1 MPTRTPVPKASR
13 PEEAAT
19 HSSVRQLMQKLESLE
34 QGSDSHGHQ
43 GHNRWMVPYADL
55 LTLLLGLFLVL
66 FSAAPKPT
74 GAIAGPAAKPNMQST
89 QAQPAVAA
97 QIANQQSKTSNARDL
112 ALAKQLQQKMSAHVP
127 MQGIEIRQQERGV
140 VISLKDS
147 ILFTPGNAE
156 LSPAARHTLDGL
168 MQQLQKALGGESRA
182 IRVEGHTDN
191 SPIATSK
198 FPSNWE
204 LSTARATTIVRTM
217 ISSHRF
223 PPQML
228 SAAGY
233 GEFKPVKDNYSIE
246 GKQKNR
252 RVDIVVLKPD
262 LAQQEPPAL
271 NESTATN
278 GGPVKHFATPA
289 EATPV
294 ARTKD

>member
-1 MPTRTPVPKASR
+1 MPTRPPASQ
-13 PEEAAT
+13 PHQTEEST
-19 HSSVRQLMQKLESLE
+19 VRQMMQKLESME
-34 QGSDSHGHQ
+34 HASEGNTHQ

-66 FSAAPKPT
+66 FTASQKPEIAQTGLERTKHAPSAT
-74 GAIAGPAAKPNMQST
+74 QTAI
-89 QAQPAVAA
+89 
-97 QIANQQSKTSNARDL
+97 IANAGAQTDQPPQTQQHTEQARDM
-112 ALAKQLQQKMSAHVP
+112 ALARQLKQTIGAKMP

-147 ILFTPGNAE
+147 ILFTAGNAD

-168 MQQLQKALGGESRA
+168 IQQLHAALGGQSRP

-198 FPSNWE
+198 YPSNWE
-204 LSTARATTIVRTM
+204 LSTARATTIVRFLVA
-217 ISSHRF
+217 SHHF
-223 PPQML
+223 QPQLL

-233 GEFKPVKDNYSIE
+233 GEFKPVKDNSSIE

-271 NESTATN
+271 NDPTAPKN
-278 GGPVKHFATPA
+278 GRA
-289 EATPV
+289 EIHV
-294 ARTKD
+294 ED

>member
-1 MPTRTPVPKASR
+1 MPNRPPVSQPR
-13 PEEAAT
+13 QTEEST
-19 HSSVRQLMQKLESLE
+19 VRQMMQKLESME
-34 QGSDSHGHQ
+34 HASEGSSHQ

-66 FSAAPKPT
+66 FAASQKPEIAQA
-74 GAIAGPAAKPNMQST
+74 GLEHAKNAPPAIQNQTTTPAGTLPQT
-89 QAQPAVAA
+89 QQQAQQPKE
-97 QIANQQSKTSNARDL
+97 QARDL
-112 ALAKQLQQKMSAHVP
+112 ALAKRLKQTIGAKLP

-147 ILFTPGNAE
+147 ILFTAGNAE
-156 LSPAARHTLDGL
+156 LSPAAQHTLNGL
-168 MQQLQKALGGESRA
+168 IQQLHIALGGQSRP

-198 FPSNWE
+198 YPSNWE
-204 LSTARATTIVRTM
+204 LSTARATTIVRFLVA
-217 ISSHRF
+217 SHQF
-223 PPQML
+223 QPQML

-233 GEFKPVKDNYSIE
+233 GEFKPVKDNSSIE

-271 NESTATN
+271 NDPTAPKTA
-278 GGPVKHFATPA
+278 GPNNT
-289 EATPV
+289 
-294 ARTKD
+294 